1 MRQLKGKVK
10 ENAREKRERKKEFM
24 ENKEK
29 AFSIGKISV
38 SDPDPGWI
46 CLQSVQWNR
55 ILDPDPDPGG
65 QKLPTKIEKKTQE
78 ISWFQ
83 GLDVLF

>member
-29 AFSIGKISV
+29 AFTV
-38 SDPDPGWI
+38 A
-46 CLQSVQWNR
+46 
-55 ILDPDPDPGG
+55 
-65 QKLPTKIEKKTQE
+65 LPALGVV
-78 ISWFQ
+78 F
-83 GLDVLF
+83 VLVIVFVYLNTRPKAVIA